1 MLARHPSRSGKRS
14 IAMTRSAPISRAL
27 CCAIRPTPPQP
38 QTATVSPGWMPQKSA
53 PM

>member
-1 MLARHPSRSGKRS
+1 MAITVPGAL
-14 IAMTRSAPISRAL
+14 IIAL
-27 CCAIRPTPPQP
+27 CCAIRPTAATP